1 MGPFDG
7 AVSKE
12 TAKKC
17 TRKYNIGARRTIA
30 LSIESSLPCYFTLFY
45 FAICKIVQRYITID
59 SIFCSI

>member
-1 MGPFDG
+1 MGSFDG

-30 LSIESSLPCYFTLFY
+30 LPIESSLPCYFTLFY
-45 FAICKIVQRYITID
+45 FTVCKIVEKYIQID
-59 SIFCSI
+59 QI